1 MTVSLTVVS
10 DCVKSVDERE
20 TKDSGDKRL
29 IYIETYLVDGIVL
42 LRWMQSESITIRS
55 KELSTWWILPTIR
68 IQNILYIG
76 DRVR

>member
-1 MTVSLTVVS
+1 MSLTVVS

-42 LRWMQSESITIRS
+42 LRWMQRESITIRS
-55 KELSTWWILPTIR
+55 KELSTWWI
-68 IQNILYIG
+68 
-76 DRVR
+76 

>member
-42 LRWMQSESITIRS
+42 LRWMQRESITIRS
-55 KELSTWWILPTIR
+55 KELSTWWI
-68 IQNILYIG
+68 
-76 DRVR
+76 